1 MRFELPR
8 TSQELMAY
16 LTPFMEV
23 VGPRWSKRTDQ
34 LYSEQRRSPYL
45 WKIVADYHWLEM
57 AISDCTQIRGRHEE
71 VPETHALIQAALRFA
86 AGFVEVRNRAS
97 DRARNELDGRLR
109 DGLNGDSGFAALYLE
124 VETALKLMAAG
135 YEVTFSDLEHTGR
148 HDLDFRSGGFVG
160 EVECKSISL
169 DSGRR
174 IRRKDFYRLVAS
186 MESMLTA
193 HEREGPGIVVIT
205 LKGRLSPNKASF
217 ARLREAVGRVL
228 RKDAPRMTG
237 GNGYR
242 VEWRYAGECFDTLRP
257 DQRSMYSLFQEVFGP
272 NVHVAGAL
280 SASTCLVVMRSE
292 REDDTSKPW
301 LEAMR
306 KAATQLSG
314 DRPGFI
320 VVQLNDVS
328 IEDLLLHHLRRRAGI
343 LSHGLFDHYGADH
356 VNAIQVCG
364 YGALV
369 SGKEEFGAP
378 AFGVR
383 NPKPKY
389 SVDSSLAAP
398 FLKGISDE
406 EFADALGVP
415 RPGIDVSNISL

>member
-1 MRFELPR
+1 
-8 TSQELMAY
+8 MAC
-16 LTPFMEV
+16 LSPFMEV
-23 VGPRWSKRTDQ
+23 VGLRWSKRIDQ
-34 LYSEQRRSPYL
+34 LDAEQRRSPYL
-45 WKIVADYHWLEM
+45 WKIVADYHWLEI
-57 AISDCTQIRGRHEE
+57 AISDCARIRGRQTG
-71 VPETHALIQAALRFA
+71 VPESNALIGAALRFV
-86 AGFVEVRNRAS
+86 AGFVEVRDRVS
-97 DRARNELDGRLR
+97 DRAQKELDGRLR
-109 DGLNGDSGFAALYLE
+109 DGLNGDSGFPGLYLE

-135 YEVTFSDLEHTGR
+135 YDVTFADLAQSGR
-148 HDLDFRSGGFVG
+148 HDLDFSTDGFVG

-193 HEREGPGIVVIT
+193 HERDGLGVIVVT
-205 LKGRLSPNKASF
+205 LKGRLSANEASS

-228 RKDAPRMTG
+228 RKGAPRMTHG
-237 GNGYR
+237 RGYR
-242 VEWRYAGECFDTLRP
+242 VEWRDYGECFDTPLPLDR
-257 DQRSMYSLFQEVFGP
+257 RSMYSLCEEVFGR

-320 VVQLNDVS
+320 VVQLNDVPT
-328 IEDLLLHHLRRRAGI
+328 EDLLLRDLRRRAGI
-343 LSHGLFDHYGADH
+343 LSYGLFGQYGADH
-356 VNAIQVCG
+356 VNATQVCG

-369 SGKEEFGAP
+369 AGKEEYGTP
-378 AFGVR
+378 AFGVP

-389 SVDSSLAAP
+389 SVDSSLAVP
-398 FLKGISDE
+398 FLEGISDAD
-406 EFADALGVP
+406 FADALGVA
-415 RPGIDVSNISL
+415 RPGIEISNIPF